1 VVQDKI
7 AKIPES
13 VDLENLQ
20 DYFADANTMPTTP
33 APETERKQDR
43 DTTWV
48 FIEMLCV
55 FLTVSDVN
63 MKLTDGRAK
72 KERLAHYN
80 KAFEYQVESKWEDKE
95 WVDQHGVAEDKKTPA
110 QSIQER
116 VHHIKTD
123 TQETV
128 ISFMHDTI
136 TKLARNVW
144 LTYFEYK
151 KKLRPN
157 KYGQTERDSEKEG
170 VEQGKPAGSTRQS
183 STSVRSVPLQVD
195 HKVWS
200 FLSITIRSPPHE
212 PSVSTSCKIR
222 RTGGSIGVH

>member
-20 DYFADANTMPTTP
+20 DYFADANTIPTTP

-123 TQETV
+123 T
-128 ISFMHDTI
+128 
-136 TKLARNVW
+136 
-144 LTYFEYK
+144 
-151 KKLRPN
+151 KLRPN

-170 VEQGKPAGSTRQS
+170 VEQGNPEDAVKLQTVKDRFHAPEFYVCTVCT
-183 STSVRSVPLQVD
+183 TSGRS
-195 HKVWS
+195 
-200 FLSITIRSPPHE
+200 
-212 PSVSTSCKIR
+212 
-222 RTGGSIGVH
+222 